1 MSSINSE
8 PPPPPAPEP
17 LAMMM
22 GPPGEEEEDE
32 DSLAEEEEEVVAEP
46 LNQSTLDKQVTVSFS
61 RTFGYILSLKLP
73 LKILNFEYGYHK
85 KGPLYGYRFLYF
97 TKHFSSPGFTRCT

>member
-32 DSLAEEEEEVVAEP
+32 DSLAEEEEVVAEP

-61 RTFGYILSLKLP
+61 RTFGYILSLKPP

-85 KGPLYGYRFLYF
+85 KGPL
-97 TKHFSSPGFTRCT
+97 